1 MNAKIVF
8 VNRYFYPDESAT
20 SQLLTD
26 LACGLAARGARVEV
40 VTSRQLYGD
49 ARAALPAHGA
59 IREVLVRRIWTTRFG
74 RRHLLGRA
82 LDYLSFYASA
92 ACLLVLRLRRRDVV
106 VALTD
111 PPLISVV
118 ALTAARLRGA
128 FLVNWLHDLFPD
140 VARALQ
146 VRAWPDWVDELVRL
160 VRDRSL
166 RGARANIVLGARMAE
181 LVARCGAAP
190 NRIRVIENW
199 ADSAIVA
206 QPPATSKL
214 RAAARLNE
222 HFVVAYSGNFGRAHE
237 FSTLLGAATILA
249 DDPRIVFLMIGD
261 GARLADLR
269 AGVAARGLRNFRF
282 LPHQP
287 RELLSDALASGDA
300 HVVSL
305 MPAAEGLIVPSK
317 FYGILAAGRP
327 CIFIGNPQGEIGQ
340 IARAEEI
347 GVTVEPG
354 EAEALA
360 AAIRL
365 LRDSPKVTAA
375 MGRRARH
382 LSESRYGTALALE
395 SWVAAL
401 VGAVP
406 GVFGEM
412 HRPAEPT
419 LASG

>member
-1 MNAKIVF
+1 MNPKIVF

-40 VTSRQLYGD
+40 VTSRQLYGE

-59 IREVLVRRIWTTRFG
+59 IRGVRVRRIWTTRFG
-74 RRHLLGRA
+74 RQHLPGRA
-82 LDYLSFYASA
+82 VDYLSFYASA
-92 ACLLVLRLRRRDVV
+92 VCLLALRLRRGDVV

-111 PPLISVV
+111 PPLISVI

-128 FLVNWLHDLFPD
+128 FLINWLQDLFPD
-140 VARALQ
+140 VARALH
-146 VRAWPDWVDELVRL
+146 VRAWPDWVDGLLRL

-166 RGARANIVLGARMAE
+166 RAARANIVLGARMAE
-181 LVARCGAAP
+181 RIARCGVAP
-190 NRIRVIENW
+190 DRIRVIENW
-199 ADSAIVA
+199 ADSAITA
-206 QPPATSKL
+206 QPPATSRL
-214 RAAARLNE
+214 RAAAGLNE
-222 HFVVAYSGNFGRAHE
+222 HFVVAYAGNFGRAHE
-237 FSTLLGAATILA
+237 FGTLLGAATILA
-249 DDPRIVFLMIGD
+249 DDPGFVFLMVGD
-261 GARLADLR
+261 GARLADLE
-269 AGVAARGLRNFRF
+269 AGVAARGLGNFRF

-287 RELLSDALASGDA
+287 RELLSDVLAAGDA

-305 MPAAEGLIVPSK
+305 VPAAEGLIVPSK

-327 CIFIGNPQGEIGQ
+327 TIFIGDPAGAVGR

-347 GVTVEPG
+347 GVAVEPG
-354 EAEALA
+354 DTEALA
-360 AAIRL
+360 AAIRHM
-365 LRDSPKVTAA
+365 RESPHLTAT
-375 MGRRARH
+375 MGRRARD
-382 LSESRYGTALALE
+382 LSESRHGTARALE

-406 GVFGEM
+406 GVFGDV
-412 HRPAEPT
+412 HRPGEAT